1 MQMLLNGAVITAD
14 LQDSLSRAVIISL
27 FSWRRADESDSI
39 DPQVSKQG
47 WWGDSYSEDKIG
59 SKLWQ
64 LLRSEL
70 NNETLAK
77 AEEYSYS
84 ALQWMIEDELVS
96 DIEITASR
104 NQDDFN
110 RLDLKVVLISDVKT
124 VYEFKAI

>member
-27 FSWRRADESDSI
+27 FSWKRADESDSI

>member
-96 DIEITASR
+96 DIEITSSR